1 MKHDLLTPMDDLT
14 LAPSKELNE
23 TTLAKMQEGK
33 QKTPAT
39 KRMPRRVLACAAL
52 VCAACML
59 MSMGYRVFS
68 YLAYVPGAGIVS
80 GELENTYTLVEAV
93 KENGYYVEA
102 MSLVPKE
109 DGTWSVHV
117 ITNRPT
123 YTSRG
128 ENPVPPLTLTDPEG
142 NTATIPF
149 SSGGSD
155 NVTRYAGSI
164 DHATPGTY
172 TLRIEGTTYTV
183 ELASLTNSPFADYSY
198 PTDNGITL
206 ICFPMSEGSDKLV
219 FDVILEPES
228 ENMAFWQSHA
238 NSISASIVGNVTV
251 TDVEGN
257 TYVTHSQSSRTVSTP
272 NDASDMLSY
281 KLENVLTMDKR
292 LSASVASIAVDKVEL
307 RFGTP
312 IAVEELFDL
321 PETALTVPAF
331 GETVETDTV
340 VWDIGGVQLH
350 IHALSG
356 FYDENNRTYAF
367 GMDGTIDHHDFTENV
382 THVHI
387 EPAYAA
393 ADTPEVRYAGG
404 SSWSTYDNIVAYHKD
419 IVGLGDKRI
428 RNGSIDVDFGEEILV
443 SPAALHLTLSGEWHI
458 DFTK

>member
-14 LAPSKELNE
+14 LTPSEALNE
-23 TTLAKMQEGK
+23 TTLAKMQKGK

-52 VCAACML
+52 VCVACML

-102 MSLVPKE
+102 MSLVPQK

-123 YTSRG
+123 YPHRD
-128 ENPVPPLTLTDPEG
+128 ENPVPLTLTDPDG

-172 TLRIEGTTYTV
+172 TLCIEGTTYTV

-238 NSISASIVGNVTV
+238 NAISASIVGNVTV

-257 TYVTHSQSSRTVSTP
+257 SYVTHSQSSRTVRSTP
-272 NDASDMLSY
+272 NDTSDMLSY

-292 LSASVASIAVDKVEL
+292 LSAPVATITVDKVEL

-312 IAVEELFDL
+312 IAVDELFDL

-350 IHALSG
+350 INALSG

-393 ADTPEVRYAGG
+393 ADTPEVRYAG
-404 SSWSTYDNIVAYHKD
+404 SSNWSTYDNIVAYHKD

-428 RNGSIDVDFGEEILV
+428 RNGSIDVNFGEEILV